1 MIFLD
6 FASLHLLLLDT
17 IPALIL
23 LKGVKMTHDTQCNTL
38 ESSNNQNA
46 KSKIFAQN
54 LSLSLSRN

>member
-23 LKGVKMTHDTQCNTL
+23 LKGVKMTQLSTL